1 MLIAKINPAASFT
14 TQTGPFTVPQTTT
27 ADYLTALARPYIPGA
42 AQTNFEVLFGTHT
55 PAVDGVE
62 ASEGVEAIE
71 AQPAKFNHI
80 QSTQVIL
87 TAEELAAWGTDD
99 SVLLSAIASKLGASV
114 LSTSTIDSSR
124 LF

>member
-14 TQTGPFTVPQTTT
+14 TQTGPFTAPQTTT

-42 AQTNFEVLFGTHT
+42 AQTNFEVLLGTRT
-55 PAVDGVE
+55 PAVAGVE
-62 ASEGVEAIE
+62 ASEGVEAVE
-71 AQPAKFNHI
+71 AQPAKFNHV
-80 QSTQVIL
+80 QSTQVVL

-99 SVLLSAIASKLGASV
+99 TVLLTAIASKLETSV
-114 LSTSTIDSSR
+114 VSTETIDSSR